1 MSLQFITG
9 ELSVNKK
16 RVIIE
21 EIVKIKE
28 QNPEAIIY
36 YLVPEHLK
44 FDMESYLLKELQKIR
59 QTDQAAMIDIQVVS
73 FTRLAWFML
82 PANLKSS
89 QNLSTIGLSMLVRQ
103 ILLEKADQLIVYRGQ
118 IHYQGFVEKLV
129 SLFDELFEGN
139 IAPEDLG
146 AFSDEGVV
154 LDGLDKEAVPNI
166 EAQRLAE
173 LQLLYAAYVDAVDN
187 RQLASY
193 QNFTSLSQYLTS
205 GVDFSQHY
213 LMVDHHYYFNA
224 QQLKLLLDLIKVF
237 QEVWLALPL
246 TSVQASSQNWHPII
260 QTQRDTYQQI
270 KQLCHALQL
279 PITKDWEISQ
289 SSYDYHQA
297 IKPVANYFYH
307 KQAQDSQVRLAEAD
321 SPNLASSHHFMEYDS
336 VQTELRHVS
345 NRVHALVAE
354 EGYRYRDI
362 LIVAR
367 DLDRY
372 QPLVEPFFAMNQIP
386 LFYDHA
392 ASMSQHPF
400 MLWLEGLLNL
410 KKYNWRYDDLM
421 LVLKSELFLMD
432 PLAHTDFDKY
442 SADEWQDLLNEH
454 HYQISQLENILLAN
468 GYFGFRFFNLKF
480 EWLFTQGE
488 QMYQNSFGLPEKQD
502 LFTLSDRLRKWV
514 VKALYSPLEK
524 WTKDMTGA
532 QAAAWLFRIV
542 DQTGVRQQLIRLRD
556 AAIAKGDIAASRR
569 HEQVWQVFSETLDEF
584 YTLYET
590 QIIDYHQFL
599 DILFAG
605 LKEGSYHIIPPTIDQ
620 VTFSNVVS
628 PQAQPFKICFVLGAD
643 DISLPQKNSHQSLLT
658 QENRESIAEK
668 LLPHQY
674 LMNHNNLH
682 SHQEVFL
689 AYQLLL
695 SATERL
701 YISYAVNVG
710 SQHVKWSPY
719 FEQLIKG
726 LSIPV
731 QTSTSLLAS
740 NEASKLNLSHFGRFP
755 MQMTPILQKV
765 RHHFETQSAVTEEF
779 LALIKQLL
787 TYQADFPEQIVRPLS
802 ELIEASFNFNQLP
815 ENIASE
821 IALELFG
828 KNLNLSVSKIE
839 QYYQD
844 PYSHFLL
851 HGLKLQER
859 QLFELNPAKTGD
871 YFHDFLDRF
880 MQELIL
886 QDLSVSEL
894 KPEQFNQMF
903 AQTINSLSEDPRF
916 NLFTSH
922 PRLTAIKSQ
931 MDQRLH
937 AFLTFIQKQ
946 QALSQIKTLQT
957 EAIFGLNLKKDGLEG
972 FIYPLSSGGQ
982 LSISG
987 KIDRIDGLDVTQQNF
1002 LQIIDYKS
1010 GNKKFD
1016 LIDAYYGL
1024 DLQVL
1029 TYLSVALKNYLD
1041 HRSLGAFYQPII
1053 HSYQKAS
1060 SELLKMQD
1068 DQDKTSELHLNKN
1081 RLNGFVT
1088 VEPDIML
1095 EVEPTIETSGKSLIY
1110 PVALKKDGNYNAHSV
1125 AFDEQELDILLQY
1138 THHMFKRAAEQIQA
1152 GKIEL
1157 RPFLHEK
1164 FTPALQA
1171 QFRVITGFDA
1181 TQSYAAYRH
1190 KTVKKQDVLQMMQ
1203 ETLKED
1209 DGEEDTDDNS
1219 N

>member
-1 MSLQFITG
+1 MPLQFITG
-9 ELSVNKK
+9 ELSINKK

-21 EIVKIKE
+21 RIVQIKA

-44 FDMESYLLKELQKIR
+44 FDMESYVLKELQEIR

-82 PANLKSS
+82 PANLKST

-103 ILLEKADQLIVYRGQ
+103 ILLEKSEQLIVYRGQ

-139 IAPEDLG
+139 IDPDDLG
-146 AFSDEGVV
+146 TSPEIKLEEV
-154 LDGLDKEAVPNI
+154 LNNQAIPNI
-166 EAQRLAE
+166 EAQRIAE
-173 LQLLYAAYVDAVDN
+173 LQLLYRAYVNAVKD
-187 RQLASY
+187 RELASY
-193 QNFTSLSQYLTS
+193 QNYDALSNFLMS
-205 GVDFSQHY
+205 KADFSNHY
-213 LMVDHHYYFNA
+213 LLVDHHYYFNA

-237 QEVWLALPL
+237 QHVWISLPI
-246 TSVQASSQNWHPII
+246 TSSQANSHKWHPLI
-260 QTQRDTYQQI
+260 QTQRETYQQI
-270 KQLCHALQL
+270 RQLCQALQL
-279 PITKDWEISQ
+279 PLAEDWSTEG
-289 SSYDYHQA
+289 SSYNFTESIEQ
-297 IKPVANYFYH
+297 VADYFYH
-307 KQAQDSQVRLAEAD
+307 SQAQDGGVRIKPTVIEQIPLT
-321 SPNLASSHHFMEYDS
+321 HHFLEFDS
-336 VQTELRHVS
+336 IQTELRHVS
-345 NRVHALVAE
+345 NRVHALVSE
-354 EGYRYRDI
+354 KGYRYRDI

-372 QPLVEPFFAMNQIP
+372 QPLVEPFFSMNRVP

-421 LVLKSELFLMD
+421 LVLKSELFLID
-432 PLAHTDFDKY
+432 PLAQMTYEEY
-442 SADEWQDLLNEH
+442 SAENWDNLINEH
-454 HYQISQLENILLAN
+454 LYQISQFENILLAN
-468 GYFGFRFFNLKF
+468 GYFGYRFFNLKF
-480 EWLFTQGE
+480 EWLFPQGE
-488 QMYQNSFGLPEKQD
+488 QVYQNSLGLTEQTN

-514 VKALYSPLEK
+514 VRTVHAPLEK

-532 QAAAWLFRIV
+532 EAASWLYQLV
-542 DQTGVRQQLIRLRD
+542 DKTGVRQQLMRLRD
-556 AAIAKGDIAASRR
+556 AAIAQGDIDASRR

-590 QIIDYHQFL
+590 ESVDYNLFL

-643 DISLPQKNSHQSLLT
+643 DISLPQKVSHQSLLT
-658 QENRESIAEK
+658 EENRQLIAEQ

-674 LMNHNNLH
+674 LMNHTTLHNN
-682 SHQEVFL
+682 QEVFL

-695 SATERL
+695 NATEKL

-710 SQHVKWSPY
+710 SQHVKMSPY
-719 FEQLIKG
+719 FEQLMNSLSLPIK
-726 LSIPV
+726 
-731 QTSTSLLAS
+731 TFTSLLGA
-740 NEASKLNLSHFGRFP
+740 NEASKLSLSHFGRFP
-755 MQMTPILQKV
+755 MQITPVLQKI
-765 RHHFETQSAVTEEF
+765 RHHYENQSAVSKEF
-779 LALIKQLL
+779 LLLVKEMLNYQVDYPAL
-787 TYQADFPEQIVRPLS
+787 IVRPLID
-802 ELIEASFNFNQLP
+802 LIEATFEFNQLP
-815 ENIASE
+815 EDIEAK

-828 KNLNLSVSKIE
+828 KDLNLSVSKIE

-871 YFHDFLDRF
+871 YFHDFLDQF
-880 MQELIL
+880 MQQLIFQNL
-886 QDLSVSEL
+886 SINDLNQQ
-894 KPEQFNQMF
+894 QFDRVF
-903 AQTINSLSEDPRF
+903 SHTLQTINDDPRF
-916 NLFTSH
+916 NLFDSQ
-922 PRLTAIKSQ
+922 PRLQAIKTQ
-931 MDQRLH
+931 MDRRLLE
-937 AFLTFIQKQ
+937 FLGFIQKQ
-946 QALSQIKTLQT
+946 QALSHVQILQT
-957 EAIFGLNLKKDGLEG
+957 EAVFGLNRGQHALEG
-972 FIYPLSSGGQ
+972 FTYPLSSGGK

-987 KIDRIDGLDVTQQNF
+987 KIDRIDSLSLKNHNY
-1002 LQIIDYKS
+1002 LQVIDYKS
-1010 GNKKFD
+1010 GNKTFE

-1029 TYLSVALKNYLD
+1029 TYLSVALKNYAE
-1041 HRSLGAFYQPII
+1041 HIALGAFYQPII

-1060 SELLKMQD
+1060 QDLLD
-1068 DQDKTSELHLNKN
+1068 TENLLDKISELHLNKN

-1088 VEPDIML
+1088 VDPTVL
-1095 EVEPTIETSGKSLIY
+1095 TEVEPSIENSRKSLIY
-1110 PVALKKDGNYNAHSV
+1110 PVALKKDGNYSSYSQ
-1125 AFDEQELDILLQY
+1125 AFEESELDILLRY
-1138 THHMFKRAAEQIQA
+1138 THHMFKQAAEQIQS
-1152 GKIEL
+1152 GRIEL
-1157 RPFLHEK
+1157 RPFLHER

-1181 TQSYAAYRH
+1181 TQSYSAYRH
-1190 KTVKKQDVLQMMQ
+1190 KTVKKSEVLSLMK
-1203 ETLKED
+1203 KELEEI
-1209 DGEEDTDDNS
+1209 DGEEELSDDN
-1219 N
+1219 

>member
-1 MSLQFITG
+1 MPLQFITG

-16 RVIIE
+16 RIIIE
-21 EIVKIKE
+21 QIVKIKA

-44 FDMESYLLKELQKIR
+44 FDMESYLLKELQEIR

-82 PANLKSS
+82 PANLKSA

-103 ILLEKADQLIVYRGQ
+103 ILLEKSDQLIVYRGQ

-139 IAPEDLG
+139 IEPEDLG
-146 AFSDEGVV
+146 TSIGKEIVV
-154 LDGLDKEAVPNI
+154 EEFNQEVPNI

-173 LQLLYAAYVDAVDN
+173 LQLLYSAYVEAVKD

-193 QNFTSLSQYLTS
+193 QNFDALSQFLTS
-205 GVDFSQHY
+205 GDDFNEHY
-213 LMVDHHYYFNA
+213 LIVDHHYYFNA
-224 QQLKLLLDLIKVF
+224 QQLKLLLDLIRVF
-237 QEVWLALPL
+237 QQVWIALPI
-246 TSVQASSQNWHPII
+246 SSSQAASQMWHPLV
-260 QTQRDTYQQI
+260 QTQRETYQQI
-270 KQLCHALQL
+270 RQLCHSLQL
-279 PITKDWEISQ
+279 PINKDWEINHSMYNFNE
-289 SSYDYHQA
+289 S
-297 IKPVANYFYH
+297 IKQVAEYFYH
-307 KQAQDSQVRLAEAD
+307 NQAQDSQIRL
-321 SPNLASSHHFMEYDS
+321 SSQALTSLPSTHHFLEFDS
-336 VQTELRHVS
+336 IQTELRHVS
-345 NRVHALVAE
+345 NSIHALVTE

-432 PLAHTDFDKY
+432 PVAHASFDTY
-442 SADEWQDLLNEH
+442 SPDEWEH
-454 HYQISQLENILLAN
+454 LISEHLYQISQLENILLAN
-468 GYFGFRFFNLKF
+468 GYFGFRFFNLTF
-480 EWLFTQGE
+480 DWLFPQGE
-488 QMYQNSFGLPEKQD
+488 QFYQNSLGLTEGRT
-502 LFTLSDRLRKWV
+502 LFSLANRLREWTVQKIH
-514 VKALYSPLEK
+514 SPLEK
-524 WTKDMTGA
+524 WRKDMTGA
-532 QAAAWLFRIV
+532 EAASWLYQLV

-556 AAIAKGDIAASRR
+556 AAIAKGDIDASRR

-590 QIIDYHQFL
+590 QTVDYHHFL

-620 VTFSNVVS
+620 ITFSNVVS

-643 DISLPQKNSHQSLLT
+643 DISLPQKIAHQSLLT
-658 QENRESIAEK
+658 QENRQTISEH

-674 LMNHNNLH
+674 LMNHNALH
-682 SHQEVFL
+682 SNQEVFL

-695 SATERL
+695 NATERL

-726 LSIPV
+726 LSLPV
-731 QTSTSLLAS
+731 QTYTSLLAT
-740 NEASKLNLSHFGRFP
+740 NEASKLSMSHFGRFP
-755 MQMTPILQKV
+755 MQITPILQKV
-765 RHHFETQSAVTEEF
+765 RHHFESQSAVSIEF
-779 LALIKQLL
+779 LSLVKHMLN
-787 TYQADFPEQIVRPLS
+787 YQSDFPVLNVRPLT
-802 ELIEASFNFNQLP
+802 ELIEATFKFNQLP
-815 ENIASE
+815 EDIDAN

-871 YFHDFLDRF
+871 YFHEFLDRF

-886 QDLSVSEL
+886 QNLSVNEL
-894 KPEQFNQMF
+894 DREQFDQLF
-903 AQTINSLSEDPRF
+903 TQTLWTISEDPRF
-916 NLFTSH
+916 NLFDSQ

-931 MDQRLH
+931 MDRRLH
-937 AFLTFIQKQ
+937 EFLAFIKKQ
-946 QALSQIKTLQT
+946 QSLSNIETLQT
-957 EAIFGLNLKKDGLEG
+957 EAIFGLNLKQQGLDG
-972 FIYPLSSGGQ
+972 FVYPLSSGGQ

-987 KIDRIDGLDVTQQNF
+987 KIDRIDRVNVKQQNY

-1010 GNKKFD
+1010 GNKTFD

-1029 TYLSVALKNYLD
+1029 TYLSVALKNYAD
-1041 HRSLGAFYQPII
+1041 HLSLGAFYQPII
-1053 HSYQKAS
+1053 HSYQKATN
-1060 SELLKMQD
+1060 ELLDSQD
-1068 DQDKTSELHLNKN
+1068 GQNKTSELHLTKN

-1088 VEPDIML
+1088 VDPTVMA
-1095 EVEPTIETSGKSLIY
+1095 EVEPSIESSSKSLIY
-1110 PVALKKDGNYNAHSV
+1110 PVALKKDGNYNAYSV
-1125 AFDEQELDILLQY
+1125 AFDENELKILLRY
-1138 THHMFKRAAEQIQA
+1138 THYMFKRAAEQIQA

-1157 RPFLHEK
+1157 QPFLHER

-1181 TQSYAAYRH
+1181 TQSYSTYRH
-1190 KTVKKQDVLQMMQ
+1190 KTIKKNEVIQMMK
-1203 ETLKED
+1203 KELEAI
-1209 DGEEDTDDNS
+1209 DGEEETIDDI
-1219 N
+1219 

>member
-1 MSLQFITG
+1 MPLQFITG

-16 RVIIE
+16 RIIIE
-21 EIVKIKE
+21 QMVEIKD

-44 FDMESYLLKELQKIR
+44 FDMESYLLKELQQIR

-82 PANLKSS
+82 PANLKST

-103 ILLEKADQLIVYRGQ
+103 ILLEKSDELIVYKGQ

-146 AFSDEGVV
+146 AFAGEETI
-154 LDGLDKEAVPNI
+154 EASNKDIPNI

-173 LQLLYAAYVDAVDN
+173 LQLLYRAYVEAVRE

-193 QNFTSLSQYLTS
+193 QNFDYLSQFLYS
-205 GVDFSQHY
+205 GEDFSEHF
-213 LMVDHHYYFNA
+213 LIVDHHYYFNA

-237 QEVWLALPL
+237 QKVWINLPI
-246 TSVQASSQNWHPII
+246 SSSQVTSPNWHPLV
-260 QTQRDTYQQI
+260 QTQRETYQQI
-270 KQLCHALQL
+270 RQLCHSLQL
-279 PITKDWEISQ
+279 SIEQDWEISDSTYNFNESIVQ
-289 SSYDYHQA
+289 
-297 IKPVANYFYH
+297 VADFFYH
-307 KQAQDSQVRLAEAD
+307 TQAQESQYKLSFKSLQA
-321 SPNLASSHHFMEYDS
+321 LMTTHHFLEFDS
-336 VQTELRHVS
+336 IQTELRHVS
-345 NRVHALVAE
+345 NSIHALITE

-372 QPLVEPFFAMNQIP
+372 QPLVEPFFAMNKIP
-386 LFYDHA
+386 LFFDHA

-421 LVLKSELFLMD
+421 LVLKSELFLLE
-432 PLAHTDFDKY
+432 PLTHSSHDAY
-442 SADEWQDLLNEH
+442 SSQEWEPLINEH
-454 HYQISQLENILLAN
+454 LFQISQLENILLAN
-468 GYFGFRFFNLKF
+468 GYFGYRFFNLKF
-480 EWLFTQGE
+480 DWLFPQAD
-488 QMYQNSFGLPEKQD
+488 QLYQNSLGVTEGR
-502 LFTLSDRLRKWV
+502 TLSTLANRLREWIVNK
-514 VKALYSPLEK
+514 LYSPLQK
-524 WTKDMTGA
+524 WGKDMTGA
-532 QAAAWLFRIV
+532 QAASWLYQLV
-542 DQTGVRQQLIRLRD
+542 DKTGVRHQLIRLRD
-556 AAIAKGDIAASRR
+556 AAIAKGDIDASRR

-584 YTLYET
+584 YSLYET
-590 QIIDYHQFL
+590 QTVDYHHFL

-628 PQAQPFKICFVLGAD
+628 PQAQPFKVCFVLGAD
-643 DISLPQKNSHQSLLT
+643 DISLPQKISHQSLLT
-658 QENRESIAEK
+658 QENRQMISEH

-674 LMNHNNLH
+674 LMNYNALH
-682 SHQEVFL
+682 SNQEVFL

-695 SATERL
+695 NATERI

-719 FEQLIKG
+719 FEQLLKK
-726 LSIPV
+726 LTLPV
-731 QTSTSLLAS
+731 KTYTSLLAT
-740 NEASKLNLSHFGRFP
+740 NEASKLSLSHFGRFP
-755 MQMTPILQKV
+755 MQLTPVLQKV
-765 RHHFETQSAVTEEF
+765 RYHFENQSAVSKEF
-779 LALIKQLL
+779 LSLIKQMIK
-787 TYQADFPEQIVRPLS
+787 YQSDFPALISRPLT
-802 ELIEASFNFNQLP
+802 ELIEATFKFNQLP
-815 ENIASE
+815 ENIDSN

-871 YFHDFLDRF
+871 YFHDFLDFF
-880 MQELIL
+880 MQQLIS
-886 QDLSVSEL
+886 QDLSVNDL
-894 KPEQFNQMF
+894 NREQFDRVF
-903 AQTINSLSEDPRF
+903 TQTLKTISDDPRF
-916 NLFTSH
+916 NLFSSQ
-922 PRLTAIKSQ
+922 PRLTAIKAQ
-931 MDQRLH
+931 MDRRLYEFI
-937 AFLTFIQKQ
+937 AFIKKQ
-946 QALSQIKTLQT
+946 QALSNITTLQT
-957 EAIFGLNLKKDGLEG
+957 EAIFGLNLKQQGLEG
-972 FIYPLSSGGQ
+972 FVYPLSSGGH

-987 KIDRIDGLDVTQQNF
+987 KIDRIDRLNVNQQNY

-1016 LIDAYYGL
+1016 LVDAYYGL

-1029 TYLSVALKNYLD
+1029 TYLSVALKNYAD
-1041 HRSLGAFYQPII
+1041 HLSLGAFYQPII
-1053 HSYQKAS
+1053 HGYLKATS
-1060 SELLKMQD
+1060 DLLDTQD
-1068 DQDKTSELHLNKN
+1068 TQDRTSDLHLVNN

-1088 VEPDIML
+1088 VDPTVITK
-1095 EVEPTIETSGKSLIY
+1095 VEPTIEESGKSFIY
-1110 PVALKKDGNYNAHSV
+1110 PVVLKKDGNYNANSV
-1125 AFDEQELDILLQY
+1125 AFDEKELSLLLRY
-1138 THHMFKRAAEQIQA
+1138 THYLFKRAAEQIQA

-1157 RPFLHEK
+1157 QPFLHER

-1181 TQSYAAYRH
+1181 TQSYSAYRH
-1190 KTVKKQDVLQMMQ
+1190 KTLKKKDVLDMMK
-1203 ETLKED
+1203 KELEEI
-1209 DGEEDTDDNS
+1209 DGEEEMTDDN
-1219 N
+1219 

>member
-1 MSLQFITG
+1 MALQFITG

-16 RVIIE
+16 RIIIE
-21 EIVKIKE
+21 QMVKIKA

-44 FDMESYLLKELQKIR
+44 FDMESYLLKELQQLR
-59 QTDQAAMIDIQVVS
+59 QSDQAAMIDIQVVS

-82 PANLKSS
+82 PANLKST

-103 ILLEKADQLIVYRGQ
+103 ILLEKSEQLIVYRGQ
-118 IHYQGFVEKLV
+118 INYQGFVEKLV

-139 IAPEDLG
+139 IQPEDLG
-146 AFSDEGVV
+146 SSTAEEISMEELNND
-154 LDGLDKEAVPNI
+154 LPDI

-173 LQLLYAAYVDAVDN
+173 LQLLYSAYVEAVKD

-193 QNFTSLSQYLTS
+193 QNFDSLSQFLNSET
-205 GVDFSQHY
+205 DFSEHY
-213 LMVDHHYYFNA
+213 LLVDHHYYFNA

-237 QEVWLALPL
+237 QRVWIALPI
-246 TSVQASSQNWHPII
+246 SSSQASSHNWHPLV
-260 QTQRDTYQQI
+260 QTQRETYQQI
-270 KQLCHALQL
+270 RQLCQSLQL
-279 PITKDWEISQ
+279 SIDGDWEISQ
-289 SSYDYHQA
+289 SSHGFSESIEQ
-297 IKPVANYFYH
+297 VAEYFYH
-307 KQAQDSQVRLAEAD
+307 NQAQESQFRLSSQALNKIPSTHQFLEFDSI
-321 SPNLASSHHFMEYDS
+321 
-336 VQTELRHVS
+336 QTELRHVS
-345 NRVHALVAE
+345 NRVHALVTE
-354 EGYRYRDI
+354 EEYRYRDI

-372 QPLVEPFFAMNQIP
+372 QPLVEPFFAMNKIP

-421 LVLKSELFLMD
+421 LVLKSELFLLEPM
-432 PLAHTDFDKY
+432 AHSNFESY
-442 SADEWQDLLNEH
+442 SLEEWDGLVSEH
-454 HYQISQLENILLAN
+454 LYQISQLENVLLAN
-468 GYFGFRFFNLKF
+468 GYFGYRFFNLKF
-480 EWLFTQGE
+480 AWLFPQAE
-488 QMYQNSFGLPEKQD
+488 QPYQNSQGLIED
-502 LFTLSDRLRKWV
+502 RTLFSLVNRLREWV
-514 VKALYSPLEK
+514 VNKLYSPLDK
-524 WTKDMTGA
+524 WGKEMTGA
-532 QAAAWLFRIV
+532 QAASWLYQLV
-542 DQTGVRQQLIRLRD
+542 DKTGVRQQLIRLRD
-556 AAIAKGDIAASRR
+556 AAIAKGDIDASRR

-584 YTLYET
+584 YTLYENQT
-590 QIIDYHQFL
+590 VDFNHFL

-643 DISLPQKNSHQSLLT
+643 DISLPQKVSHQSLLT
-658 QENRESIAEK
+658 EENRQSISK
-668 LLPHQY
+668 NLLPHQY
-674 LMNHNNLH
+674 LMNHNALH

-695 SATERL
+695 NATERL

-719 FEQLIKG
+719 FEQLLKK
-726 LSIPV
+726 LSLPV
-731 QTSTSLLAS
+731 QTYTSLLAT
-740 NEASKLNLSHFGRFP
+740 NEASKLSLSHFGRFP
-755 MQMTPILQKV
+755 MQLTPVLQKV
-765 RHHFETQSAVTEEF
+765 RYHFENQTAVSKEF
-779 LALIKQLL
+779 LSLVKHLL
-787 TYQADFPEQIVRPLS
+787 TFQSDYPELIVRPLT
-802 ELIEASFNFNQLP
+802 ELLEATFKFNQLP
-815 ENIASE
+815 EDINAE
-821 IALELFG
+821 IALKLFG

-880 MQELIL
+880 MQQLIS
-886 QDLSVSEL
+886 QELSVNDL
-894 KPEQFNQMF
+894 DRDQFDQVF
-903 AQTINSLSEDPRF
+903 GQTLSVISEDPRF
-916 NLFTSH
+916 NLFASQ
-922 PRLTAIKSQ
+922 PRLTAIKAL
-931 MDQRLH
+931 MDRRLYE
-937 AFLTFIQKQ
+937 FLGFIKKQ
-946 QALSQIKTLQT
+946 QALSNIKTLQT
-957 EAIFGLNLKKDGLEG
+957 EAIFGLNMKKQGLDG
-972 FIYPLSSGGQ
+972 FVYPLSSGGK

-987 KIDRIDGLDVTQQNF
+987 KIDRIDSLNVKEQNY

-1010 GNKKFD
+1010 GNKAFD

-1029 TYLSVALKNYLD
+1029 TYLSVALKNYTNHL
-1041 HRSLGAFYQPII
+1041 SLGAFYQPII

-1060 SELLKMQD
+1060 NDLLDKQNG
-1068 DQDKTSELHLNKN
+1068 QDKTSELHLNKN

-1088 VEPDIML
+1088 VDPSVISQ
-1095 EVEPTIETSGKSLIY
+1095 VEPSIEDTNKSLIY
-1110 PVALKKDGNYNAHSV
+1110 PVALKKDGNYTAYSL
-1125 AFDEQELDILLQY
+1125 AYDENELSILLEY
-1138 THHMFKRAAEQIQA
+1138 THYMFKQAAEQIQG

-1157 RPFLHEK
+1157 QPFLHER

-1181 TQSYAAYRH
+1181 TQSYSAYRH
-1190 KTVKKQDVLQMMQ
+1190 KTIKKDEVIHMMK
-1203 ETLKED
+1203 KELATM
-1209 DGEEDTDDNS
+1209 EEEEETDDD
-1219 N
+1219 